1 VDLSAYGE
9 LLDELRG
16 VRWPPRRRVF
26 GGPTGVHGSTRR
38 GLGAE
43 LSEYRSY
50 RQGDDPRQLDWKLLA
65 RTDRAYVRLAD
76 EHAILPTVVVVDAS
90 ASLAYPVEGW
100 GKWRFA
106 CHMAVGLAAVAHG
119 AGDPVGIVV
128 AAAGGAATVVPRTR
142 RLIVSEI
149 ASVLAGVTPAGTQS
163 VAPAVVAARSLARG
177 RGRVVVVSDFL
188 SDERAGWVAG
198 DRGEWVAVHIAAREE
213 LDPPWARATVTDPEQ
228 PGVARALVRS
238 SRAAYAAR
246 FAAWRGALADS
257 VRAAGAAYTLVVT
270 DERPSAAVRRIV
282 AAR

>member
-1 VDLSAYGE
+1 VELSAYGA

-16 VRWPPRRRVF
+16 VRWPPRRRVH
-26 GGPTGVHGSTRR
+26 GGATGVHGSTRR

-43 LSEYRSY
+43 LSEYRTY

-100 GKWRFA
+100 GKWRLA
-106 CHMAVGLAAVAHG
+106 SQIAVGLAAVAHG

-128 AAAGGAATVVPRTR
+128 AAEGGAVTVVPRTR
-142 RLIVSEI
+142 RGIVGEI
-149 ASVLAGVTPAGTQS
+149 ASALAGVTPAGSQS
-163 VAPAVVAARSLARG
+163 VAPAVVAGRSLVRG
-177 RGRVVVVSDFL
+177 GGRVVIVSDFL
-188 SDERAGWVAG
+188 SDERAGVAG

-228 PGVARALVRS
+228 PAVARALVGA
-238 SRAAYAAR
+238 SRAAYVER
-246 FAAWRGALADS
+246 FAAWRGALAGS
-257 VRAAGAAYTLVVT
+257 LRAAGAAYTLVVT
-270 DERPSAAVRRIV
+270 DERPSAAVRRI
-282 AAR
+282 AAAQ